1 MAKAPCGGSISMG
14 LRIKAVHWPL
24 KPREMER
31 YHQPQPWGLTF
42 FGPGISRIHRG
53 ATGSRGKL
61 KPFMLWVRIPP
72 MEPPQVVQSAEA
84 ADLKSAKY
92 GFESLL
98 GDQSWRGRTAMHRP
112 RKSEDEVS
120 ESSASSRNIF
130 ANGEKLDIH
139 TLIGEGAGGESPV
152 VRWLHPAWQTNMSG
166 RTWFESRLGRILKYG
181 NVPGRLL
188 GRISLKC
195 LHRLTD

>member
-1 MAKAPCGGSISMG
+1 MG

-42 FGPGISRIHRG
+42 SGPDFFRIHRG

-84 ADLKSAKY
+84 ADLKFAKY

-98 GDQSWRGRTAMHRP
+98 GDQFQALYCMKMFFG
-112 RKSEDEVS
+112 EDAFFGVQ
-120 ESSASSRNIF
+120 F
-130 ANGEKLDIH
+130 
-139 TLIGEGAGGESPV
+139 
-152 VRWLHPAWQTNMSG
+152 
-166 RTWFESRLGRILKYG
+166 
-181 NVPGRLL
+181 
-188 GRISLKC
+188 
-195 LHRLTD
+195 